1 MQNKMVEKVLQIY
14 LPHLEEVVHKEM
26 KLISIV
32 LPFWRQLLNQK
43 MYLQSLAYDVLTPP
57 LYCHFECL
65 RSTDEQ
71 CPGPKGGR
79 VAVLFRR
86 THSKDWRQR
95 AGYAPRDALLWPLVL
110 LNSGG
115 PIRLAG
121 IQTAGFEPLG
131 LQQPAAG
138 RGWYWCPAS
147 RERMVASSVIV
158 TQSHSVKTTT
168 FTQRLTPTQYPFIR
182 LGGQFSLVVLL
193 KNFCAL
199 F

>member
-1 MQNKMVEKVLQIY
+1 
-14 LPHLEEVVHKEM
+14 M

-43 MYLQSLAYDVLTPP
+43 MYLQSLVYDVLTPP

-121 IQTAGFEPLG
+121 IQTASRDSRVWTAG
-131 LQQPAAG
+131 LAAAPAPPVPDK
-138 RGWYWCPAS
+138 WCPAS

-199 F
+199 LLIPHHKMPTYFW